1 MSSDSVITANGGARS
16 SPRRRAR
23 FHLATLLLVLAACA
37 TPGPPAPV
45 VPPPAARPSKPLP
58 DTARF
63 ASEINA
69 FAHADSVNPP
79 PSNAALFVGS
89 SSIRFWE
96 SAATDFP
103 GLPVINRGFGGSRM
117 DDLLRYADR
126 IVLPYRPRAIVLYE
140 GDNDLQDGRNPA
152 RIAGDV
158 AEFLALVRTRVPGTR
173 VICLAVK
180 PSPSRWNLVE
190 KMRVTNALLQ
200 QIVERDTAARFIDVF
215 TPMLGA
221 DGRPRPELFRDDSLH
236 MTRAG
241 YELWTRLVDPELRAA
256 MR

>member
-1 MSSDSVITANGGARS
+1 MNRKASVTQGQRRGASRQAS
-16 SPRRRAR
+16 LIVVAAA
-23 FHLATLLLVLAACA
+23 LALFACA

-45 VPPPAARPSKPLP
+45 IPPPPARPAKPLP

-69 FAHADSVNPP
+69 FAHADSVTPP
-79 PSNAALFVGS
+79 PANAALFVGS

-96 SAATDFP
+96 TAGADFP
-103 GLPVINRGFGGSRM
+103 GLSVINRGFGGSRM
-117 DDLLRYADR
+117 DDVLRYADR

-140 GDNDLQDGRNPA
+140 GDNDLQDGRTPA

-158 AEFLALVRTRVPGTR
+158 AEFLALVRMRLPGTR

-190 KMRVTNALLQ
+190 KMRATNALLQ
-200 QIVERDTAARFIDVF
+200 QIVERDTAARFVDVF

-241 YELWTRLVDPELRAA
+241 YELWRRVLDPELRAA